1 MILQALT
8 KLYEDLQAQNKT
20 QEIPVFGYSRV
31 HISAILQIDLN
42 GNLISIMPAVHDDP
56 KKKRPEILPVQMKRS
71 GVNAPPYFLCDN
83 AQYVLG
89 IEKNGAT
96 EKAKRCFQSFKAFHT
111 KMLSEVCCQEAEAF
125 LRFLEKWAP
134 EEALENDIVQ
144 SSLVYCLNGPITIR
158 ISNTSKFL
166 HEIPEILNLWDN
178 YYPSTLSTETGICLV
193 TGEKAQ
199 IARIHNSVKGIRA
212 DSLSPNGWTLVGF
225 DKDSFNSY
233 GKQQG
238 YNAPVSE
245 YAAFAYTSALNYLLS
260 NKNNVQ
266 KIGDTTVVCWAEGAE
281 PQYQTF
287 SWAML
292 NGAPPQGLR
301 DNDLRA
307 AVKRLTEGLP
317 CEELGLDP
325 KRPFYILGLAP
336 NAARLSVRFF
346 YRDTFGNLMK
356 NINAHHERMEIV
368 RPAYDKFLIIPLWAM
383 LKETVNPNSRDK
395 SASPVMAGA
404 VARAIFTGGPYPA
417 ALLESTMLRIRAER
431 VVTRGR
437 AAIIKAYYLRNWK
450 HHPKYSI
457 IEEVMDVRLN
467 KDCGYPPYVLG
478 RLFAVMEEIQLDS
491 ADWDLNRSIKDSY
504 FTAAASTPSSA
515 FQKLFPLS
523 DYHLKKLKRDQ
534 SKSGRARRLE
544 QEKAS
549 LVCLLTEPIPKR
561 FTIDETNCFYIG
573 YYHQV
578 NRKKEEQ

>member
-42 GNLISIMPAVHDDP
+42 GNLISIMPAVPDDP